1 MKHTLHTTEYY
12 SAKSKQHA
20 ATLMKLKIIVLS
32 ESKQAKEHIQ
42 LISIKFYKMQ
52 SDLSWKETNGKKAVV
67 SWGQAG
73 RTPSWGQE
81 IPERGRHTSS
91 VGQTAPDTAVPVLCL
106 NKAYSEKLQAVH
118 KETSANHDSDTE
130 LNIRNI

>member
-52 SDLSWKETNGKKAVV
+52 TTCPEKKLTEKKAVV
-67 SWGQAG
+67 PWGQAG
-73 RTPSWGQE
+73 RTPS
-81 IPERGRHTSS
+81 
-91 VGQTAPDTAVPVLCL
+91 
-106 NKAYSEKLQAVH
+106 
-118 KETSANHDSDTE
+118 
-130 LNIRNI
+130 